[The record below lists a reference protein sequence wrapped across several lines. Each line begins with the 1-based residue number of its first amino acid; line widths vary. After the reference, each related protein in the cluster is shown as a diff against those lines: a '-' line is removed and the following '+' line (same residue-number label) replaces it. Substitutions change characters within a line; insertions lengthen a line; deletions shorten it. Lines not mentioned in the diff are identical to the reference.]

1 MRLPIWAAAAFT
13 MGLFW
18 WVCSLMSVER
28 ASVLGEKLAAAL
40 APRFPKKDGIIRRNL
55 ARAFPEKDPAEIET
69 LTRGIWRSF
78 GQVLAEY
85 AHLRTFAD
93 AGSKTGGAPRV
104 QVVGEL
110 EALREANGPH
120 VFVAA
125 HLANWEMAAMAAKDQ
140 SIPLSVVYTPEQNW
154 LLQGMIQRKRRTL
167 GCECIPSS
175 KGAKPLLRELSQGR
189 SLGFVMDRRLKRGEL
204 SPFFGSDTFT
214 STFPARLALRSGCD
228 LVPVRV
234 ERIRRGAYRVTVHEP
249 LRPDPSLPDDRAKAM
264 DMTRRINACFE
275 SWIRERP
282 DQWFCSKRMWPKP
295 SQLPR

>member
-1 MRLPIWAAAAFT
+1 

-18 WVCSLMSVER
+18 WLCSLMSVER
-28 ASVLGEKLAAAL
+28 ASVLGEKLAAVL
-40 APRFPKKDGIIRRNL
+40 APRVPKKDGIIRRNL
-55 ARAFPEKDPAEIET
+55 ARAFPDKDREEIET

-85 AHLRTFAD
+85 AHLKTFAN
-93 AGSKTGGAPRV
+93 AGSKTGRTSRV
-104 QVVGEL
+104 QVAGAL
-110 EALREANGPH
+110 EALREADGPH

-125 HLANWEMAAMAAKDQ
+125 HLANWELAALVAKDQ

-154 LLQGMIQRKRRTL
+154 LLQGLMQRKRRTL

-175 KGAKPLLRELSQGR
+175 EGPTRLFRELSRGR
-189 SLGFVMDRRLKRGEL
+189 SLGFVMDRRLKKGEL

-214 STFPARLALRSGCD
+214 STFPARLALRCGCD

-234 ERIRRGAYRVTVHEP
+234 ERLRRGAYRVTVYEP
-249 LRPDPSLPDDRAKAM
+249 VRPDPSLPDNRARAL
-264 DMTRRINACFE
+264 DMTRRINAHFE

-295 SQLPR
+295 SQLAR